1 MRNQEQMVAK
11 MSKWVEEGDVDPL
24 MLGYIMNVFRMW
36 MIANFGE
43 FEAVGWVPHWVGPG
57 PR

>member
-1 MRNQEQMVAK
+1 